1 MSLDLMEFQEII
13 YLKKKKKDGAYV
25 INVDE
30 YSDAGTHWVVL
41 YCKKSDIICFYS
53 FWVEHVTEEIMDF
66 IGNKNLKIEIFRV
79 QASDWFYASRWNFDL
94 IYKHVFSLWFLKNDD
109 IILIYFKNEW
119 K

>member
-25 INVDE
+25 INLDE

-79 QASDWFYASRWNFDL
+79 QTSDSIMCGCFCIGFIDFMLASETL
-94 IYKHVFSLWFLKNDD
+94 I
-109 IILIYFKNEW
+109 
-119 K
+119 